1 MNHSG
6 PPSRTGSQA
15 RTAARRTLR
24 RLRSTRMPSAQN
36 RVLRVLARRAAA
48 EIAAFND
55 AISMSFGANEQ
66 VFPE

>member
-1 MNHSG
+1 MSHSG

-15 RTAARRTLR
+15 RTAARLALR
-24 RLRSTRMPSAQN
+24 RFRSTRMPRVQN

-48 EIAAFND
+48 EIAAFDD
-55 AISMSFGANEQ
+55 AISMSFGAPEQ